1 MKVYEGRLNQPYTSE
16 EELKAR
22 IEEVWDDVASDV
34 ISARKAIREIL
45 PRVNA
50 VVERQGGPIKTLFG

>member
-1 MKVYEGRLNQPYTSE
+1 MSKPYIDE
-16 EELKAR
+16 A
-22 IEEVWDDVASDV
+22 WDDVASDV
-34 ISARKAIREIL
+34 ISARKAIWEFL

>member
-1 MKVYEGRLNQPYTSE
+1 MRNQLSVKVYEGRLNQPYTSE

-34 ISARKAIREIL
+34 ISARKAIREFL

-50 VVERQGGPIKTLFG
+50 VVER